1 MAPRL
6 RITGWKAVT
15 GASPAAAVR
24 VASTRTLYTR
34 WGICVR
40 GRWSATLGRRSLY
53 PWRYVMEEVAVVAE
67 VDVAGLAAARADGA
81 LVMPVV
87 RGGQADAA

>member
-1 MAPRL
+1 M
-6 RITGWKAVT
+6 V
-15 GASPAAAVR
+15 
-24 VASTRTLYTR
+24 
-34 WGICVR
+34 
-40 GRWSATLGRRSLY
+40 
-53 PWRYVMEEVAVVAE
+53 EVAVVAE